1 MPGAGSMMPGSGGM
15 MGSAGSGGG
24 AAGGGAKSG
33 DGDKDAESEEPPYL
47 TVPRFDFT
55 VQFIWKETLLTE
67 RLEKQVEDWKKEQQK
82 TGAPAAAEGDL
93 ATTTEGGA

>member
-1 MPGAGSMMPGSGGM
+1 MPGSGGM
-15 MGSAGSGGG
+15 MGAAGSGG
-24 AAGGGAKSG
+24 AAGGGTKSG
-33 DGDKDAESEEPPYL
+33 DGDKDAESQEPPLL

-67 RLEKQVEDWKKEQQK
+67 RLEKQVEDWEKEKQK
-82 TGAPAAAEGDL
+82 AGAPTATDSDL